1 MHVKYRRIISPHL
14 QITTVLEISLSQAY
28 TAVGLGHVIRT
39 PAVRD
44 ADAWRRECVAHN
56 TRSRLTDSDVPCHS
70 RRCVV

>member
-39 PAVRD
+39 PAVSD

-56 TRSRLTDSDVPCHS
+56 AHMQ
-70 RRCVV
+70 

>member
-39 PAVRD
+39 PAVSD
-44 ADAWRRECVAHN
+44 ADAWRRECVA
-56 TRSRLTDSDVPCHS
+56 
-70 RRCVV
+70 